1 MILNPGQQVHLCK
14 FAPDF
19 MLEMNRSVREG
30 EHTRVKIC
38 ANPDCGWVIY
48 DESRN
53 QTRRWC
59 SAADCGNLIKVRKH
73 RRNKREGKSG
83 SA

>member
-1 MILNPGQQVHLCK
+1 MDK
-14 FAPDF
+14 
-19 MLEMNRSVREG
+19 G

-38 ANPDCGWVIY
+38 ANPDCGWMIY

-59 SAADCGNLIKVRKH
+59 SVTGCGNLIKVRRHRTK
-73 RRNKREGKSG
+73 RRNPAR
-83 SA
+83 